1 MRENR
6 DQPTKP
12 RIYASATDG
21 IVAKNRVVLS
31 RPYFPEFRKTGVST
45 ASCGLRSDA
54 INEGS
59 ANSVTTQTMSSAW
72 VSGVDSNF
80 GNQLTGHLTIER
92 QEIIAEGF
100 GPTFCCSAS
109 SKINGAFYQ

>member
-1 MRENR
+1 LL
-6 DQPTKP
+6 PK
-12 RIYASATDG
+12 IGLCSAAP
-21 IVAKNRVVLS
+21 I
-31 RPYFPEFRKTGVST
+31 FPEFRKTGVST

-59 ANSVTTQTMSSAW
+59 ANSVTIQTMSSAW